1 MKHIETSVRFVSFR
15 MAVSAF
21 AIMAVSACVVT
32 SLPEADSSVGQSSG
46 QVSGLADKE
55 DNQETKVVVLVNPNL
70 QNDPPAEMIPTVV
83 AERAL
88 QAPSNMADLL
98 RKVRQGR
105 VTGSQKGILR
115 ERAFLLH
122 RGHPTAQNEKY
133 AHYDDNPVKLVLDN
147 PVSTFSVDVDTGSY
161 SLVRD
166 RINQGKLP
174 NPDAVRV
181 EELINYFSYDYP
193 QPEGDTPFS
202 VTTDALVTPWNE
214 NTHLLRIGLQG
225 KKFELEK
232 RPAANLVFLLDVS
245 GSMNAA
251 DKLPLLTKSLE
262 FMTAQLTADDH
273 VTIVVYAGAS
283 GLALDVTKGNETAK
297 IRGALKKLR
306 AGGSTAGGAGIELA
320 YAKAK
325 EAFIEGGIN
334 RIILATDGDFNV
346 GISDVN
352 SLKSVIAA
360 KRESGISLTTL
371 GFGDGNYNDEL
382 MEQLADIGNGNY
394 AYIDN
399 FREAKKVLGDQ
410 ISSTLHTIA
419 KDVKIQIEFNPAVV
433 AEYRLIGYENRVLA
447 NEDFANDK
455 VDAGEIGAGHSV
467 TALYEI
473 TLVGGKGH
481 RLPEKRY
488 SEATAFKGKAGEL
501 AYVKLRYKKPGGDT
515 SILLDHVIQKSVLTA
530 PSALR
535 PDLMHIA
542 AVAAYGQLLSGSKY
556 TENYS
561 LADAAALAS
570 QAGRNT
576 VLRSEFVALA
586 EAATELKSM
595 EVGGR

>member
-1 MKHIETSVRFVSFR
+1 MKQTQKSYRKILAH
-15 MAVSAF
+15 
-21 AIMAVSACVVT
+21 
-32 SLPEADSSVGQSSG
+32 SSVSVIALLAVAACAVQRDGAETPAPVKPPLVIAAPDGQPG
-46 QVSGLADKE
+46 
-55 DNQETKVVVLVNPNL
+55 ETILTEEVV
-70 QNDPPAEMIPTVV
+70 
-83 AERAL
+83 
-88 QAPSNMADLL
+88 
-98 RKVRQGR
+98 
-105 VTGSQKGILR
+105 VTGSLIRRDGQSATTPIVTLNETGQDRPSVKSSKQRSRFQVSSIRPFIG
-115 ERAFLLH
+115 H
-122 RGHPTAQNEKY
+122 RVAPKPSQDKF
-133 AHYDDNPVKLVLDN
+133 AHYDKNPVKATADE

-161 SLVRD
+161 SFIRD
-166 RINQGKLP
+166 RINSGYLP
-174 NPDAVRV
+174 NADAVRT

-202 VTTDALVTPWNE
+202 LTTDALVTPWNE
-214 NTHLLRIGLQG
+214 NTHLLRIGVQG
-225 KKFELEK
+225 KRFELEK

-262 FMTAQLTADDH
+262 FMTAQLTEEDH
-273 VTIVVYAGAS
+273 VTIVVYAGAT
-283 GLALDVTKGNETAK
+283 GLALDITKGNEAAK
-297 IRGALKKLR
+297 IRGVLKKLR

-320 YAKAK
+320 YDKAK
-325 EAFIEGGIN
+325 EGFIEGGIN

-346 GISDVN
+346 GISNVN
-352 SLKSVIAA
+352 TLKSVIAA

-467 TALYEI
+467 TALYEVS
-473 TLVGGKGH
+473 LVGGKGN

-488 SEATAFKGKAGEL
+488 GETSGLKGKAGEL
-501 AYVKLRYKKPGGDT
+501 AYVKLRYKEPGGDT
-515 SILLDHVIQKSVLTA
+515 SILVEHVIKQSVLTA
-530 PSALR
+530 SPELR

-556 TENYS
+556 TEDYS

-570 QAGRNT
+570 KAGEIS
-576 VLRSEFVALA
+576 VLRSEFIALA
-586 EAATELKSM
+586 ETAKELKSM
-595 EVGGR
+595 QVGGR